1 MKKFWSQSL
10 EIKSIV
16 ISSLV
21 TLLGFGGTAF
31 LFWLQHY
38 EIPLGILVG
47 GLVVILSWLFLYL
60 IKKKG
65 NHHVKLE
72 IALIYVR
79 LGVIVLL
86 TTLFVVLEI
95 TLSLVIVSPIA
106 LVASYLVIS
115 LLTLLAYIQK
125 GEENV

>member
-10 EIKSIV
+10 EVKAII
-16 ISSLV
+16 ISSLT

-38 EIPLGILVG
+38 DIPLGVLTG
-47 GLVVILSWLFLYL
+47 GLVVIVSWLLLYL

-65 NHHVKLE
+65 QHHVKLDV
-72 IALIYVR
+72 ALIYCR
-79 LGVIVLL
+79 LAVIVVLAV
-86 TTLFVVLEI
+86 LFTFLQIGLSIVI
-95 TLSLVIVSPIA
+95 MSPISLVIA
-106 LVASYLVIS
+106 YLVVS
-115 LLTLLAYIQK
+115 LSTLLAYINK

>member
-1 MKKFWSQSL
+1 MSKFWSLTL
-10 EIKSIV
+10 EIKSLI
-16 ISSLV
+16 ISSLA

-31 LFWLQHY
+31 LFWFQHY
-38 EIPLGILVG
+38 DIPLGVLTG

-79 LGVIVLL
+79 LGIVVIL
-86 TTLFVVLEI
+86 TSLFVVLELA
-95 TLSLVIVSPIA
+95 LSLVTVSPIA
-106 LVASYLVIS
+106 LIVSYLVIS
-115 LLTLLAYIQK
+115 LFTLFAYFKK

>member
-10 EIKSIV
+10 EIKSIIV
-16 ISSLV
+16 SSLV

-38 EIPLGILVG
+38 EIPLGVLIG
-47 GLVVILSWLFLYL
+47 GLVVITSWLLLYL

-65 NHHVKLE
+65 SHHVKLE

-79 LGVIVLL
+79 LGVVVGL
-86 TTLFVVLEI
+86 TALFVVLELA
-95 TLSLVIVSPIA
+95 LSIVIVSPIA
-106 LVASYLVIS
+106 LVVAYLVIS